1 MDTNIYHQ
9 MMSLSEMGSNLI
21 GPIDFDDQMLNE
33 INQKLLNSE
42 KDSNVEEYENP
53 IDNESKK
60 EESPFKSV
68 HNEVFKHEFS

>member
-1 MDTNIYHQ
+1 MNTLEWEEKSSSIVTASMDTNIYHQ

-42 KDSNVEEYENP
+42 KDSNVEEGNY
-53 IDNESKK
+53 S
-60 EESPFKSV
+60 
-68 HNEVFKHEFS
+68 